1 VHSLPLISPLDQEVR
16 GLNSLVVHLNLWGVY
31 RVWVRVG
38 VKVRVR
44 IRVRVR
50 EPMFLNSLRLEGLL
64 VRVRV
69 RVRVCTQRTTPFLQH
84 RRFEGKCLHTA
95 VETSL
100 TSLIHSA
107 RPAVRAAPASDRRG
121 V

>member
-44 IRVRVR
+44 IKVRV
-50 EPMFLNSLRLEGLL
+50 
-64 VRVRV
+64 
-69 RVRVCTQRTTPFLQH
+69 
-84 RRFEGKCLHTA
+84 
-95 VETSL
+95 
-100 TSLIHSA
+100 
-107 RPAVRAAPASDRRG
+107 
-121 V
+121 